1 MGAKLLEWGGTL
13 FLLRL
18 ELGQLQ
24 VHRIDVDAEEKK
36 ASLIHCTLKSDEE
49 AAALLVDARL
59 VAAKEVEDTTVATRY
74 PVLVFQASTA
84 SSAAA
89 SRKRRRSTD
98 EEEVNAADGEAVP
111 NQSRRLIFFLL
122 YETETDGEMGLRFL
136 NELGVPTSTGG
147 NGGDLAIDDS
157 LQVFLADGPYVLLF
171 ERGSRMATVLKLQR
185 AKEGGG
191 FCVWREQVDVV
202 GRTRGDTSVPT
213 EVVSCA
219 YVSDVYCTRPH
230 LLIHFQRQPT
240 DREIH
245 TCGVLSKLEQI
256 TCCCFI
262 SELNEWD
269 FTASPSSA
277 ATSFTSWDQDAVSRA
292 TITDTSVSTLVVTG
306 TSSNTIYV
314 HTNGILLAS
323 YVLPTQPAEMW
334 CMCDESTSKRF
345 VLGIRCNDVNRSF
358 FILGFSSSPENATF
372 ELLLSFNHVGHAYVG
387 DFTRGHASNYP
398 STDQVLLLNNLPG
411 ITGAHS
417 CSIGEN
423 MASEER
429 LDDEHLVK
437 RSVLVTQKVTM
448 REVKLSCH
456 RLRLREGKKV
466 KHGSRSRKRSRN
478 DEKESSK
485 GDLAGSKPQSFLY
498 IERTQ
503 KASPRDRSVVHPD
516 GSTGDVE
523 SVSTASHAQLAKL
536 VDSLSTRLGNGLK
549 ELERLQMIV
558 NDKCSVAHQLNQLI
572 IRKWRQQQQT
582 AHPKF
587 PSAATVFGSAAVQPA
602 KVRFQLELQFG
613 PSFTFLRMRKPL
625 EATLWLHWGASH
637 DAPRSATTSS
647 EWQPSLF
654 AIAVAA
660 VKIYPEELLRGTS
673 TMKPTSRN
681 LSPQH
686 EHEQLLFISAGSSLT
701 SWLGNQSHGLT
712 NSAAAIVRP
721 KFALVNLNVTIRE
734 LMLYEMSQMVA
745 NLPSDVYVMHNPFQR
760 QHLSALQRILHAIRQ
775 EILADQQRD
784 SAREKKVKKVGENG
798 ARMKTLKAE
807 RNDPASSRRAIQQD
821 TDLQVNELLL
831 MLQKR
836 MNFHTMWFDSAAKD
850 SVED

>member
-1 MGAKLLEWGGTL
+1 MGAKLLEWGGAL

-111 NQSRRLIFFLL
+111 NQSTCRRLIFFLL

-387 DFTRGHASNYP
+387 DFT
-398 STDQVLLLNNLPG
+398 Q
-411 ITGAHS
+411 
-417 CSIGEN
+417 
-423 MASEER
+423 
-429 LDDEHLVK
+429 
-437 RSVLVTQKVTM
+437 
-448 REVKLSCH
+448 
-456 RLRLREGKKV
+456 
-466 KHGSRSRKRSRN
+466 
-478 DEKESSK
+478 
-485 GDLAGSKPQSFLY
+485 
-498 IERTQ
+498 
-503 KASPRDRSVVHPD
+503 
-516 GSTGDVE
+516 
-523 SVSTASHAQLAKL
+523 
-536 VDSLSTRLGNGLK
+536 
-549 ELERLQMIV
+549 
-558 NDKCSVAHQLNQLI
+558 
-572 IRKWRQQQQT
+572 
-582 AHPKF
+582 F
-587 PSAATVFGSAAVQPA
+587 PSAAAVFGSATVQPGKA
-602 KVRFQLELQFG
+602 RFQLDLQFG

-701 SWLGNQSHGLT
+701 SWLGKQSHGLT

-721 KFALVNLNVTIRE
+721 KFALVNLNVTAHE
-734 LMLYEMSQMVA
+734 LMLYELSQMVA

-775 EILADQQRD
+775 EILADQQQA
-784 SAREKKVKKVGENG
+784 SAREKRKKVGENG

-807 RNDPASSRRAIQQD
+807 RRDPASSRRAIQQD

>member
-1 MGAKLLEWGGTL
+1 MGAKLLEWGGAL

-111 NQSRRLIFFLL
+111 NQSTCRRLIFFLL

-398 STDQVLLLNNLPG
+398 STDQVLLLNDLPG

-423 MASEER
+423 MVSEER
-429 LDDEHLVK
+429 LDYEHLVK

-448 REVKLSCH
+448 
-456 RLRLREGKKV
+456 
-466 KHGSRSRKRSRN
+466 
-478 DEKESSK
+478 
-485 GDLAGSKPQSFLY
+485 
-498 IERTQ
+498 
-503 KASPRDRSVVHPD
+503 
-516 GSTGDVE
+516 
-523 SVSTASHAQLAKL
+523 
-536 VDSLSTRLGNGLK
+536 
-549 ELERLQMIV
+549 
-558 NDKCSVAHQLNQLI
+558 
-572 IRKWRQQQQT
+572 
-582 AHPKF
+582 
-587 PSAATVFGSAAVQPA
+587 
-602 KVRFQLELQFG
+602 
-613 PSFTFLRMRKPL
+613 
-625 EATLWLHWGASH
+625 
-637 DAPRSATTSS
+637 
-647 EWQPSLF
+647 
-654 AIAVAA
+654 A

-701 SWLGNQSHGLT
+701 SWLGKQSHGLT

-721 KFALVNLNVTIRE
+721 KFALVNLNVTAHE
-734 LMLYEMSQMVA
+734 LMLYELSQMVA

-775 EILADQQRD
+775 EILADQQQA
-784 SAREKKVKKVGENG
+784 SAREKRKKVGENG

-807 RNDPASSRRAIQQD
+807 RRDPASSRRAIQQD

>member
-1 MGAKLLEWGGTL
+1 MGAKLLEWGGAL

-111 NQSRRLIFFLL
+111 NQSTCRRLIFFLL

-398 STDQVLLLNNLPG
+398 STDQVLLLNDLPG

-423 MASEER
+423 MVSEER
-429 LDDEHLVK
+429 LDYEHLVK

-448 REVKLSCH
+448 GEVKLS
-456 RLRLREGKKV
+456 
-466 KHGSRSRKRSRN
+466 S
-478 DEKESSK
+478 
-485 GDLAGSKPQSFLY
+485 
-498 IERTQ
+498 
-503 KASPRDRSVVHPD
+503 
-516 GSTGDVE
+516 
-523 SVSTASHAQLAKL
+523 
-536 VDSLSTRLGNGLK
+536 
-549 ELERLQMIV
+549 
-558 NDKCSVAHQLNQLI
+558 
-572 IRKWRQQQQT
+572 
-582 AHPKF
+582 
-587 PSAATVFGSAAVQPA
+587 
-602 KVRFQLELQFG
+602 
-613 PSFTFLRMRKPL
+613 
-625 EATLWLHWGASH
+625 
-637 DAPRSATTSS
+637 
-647 EWQPSLF
+647 
-654 AIAVAA
+654 

-701 SWLGNQSHGLT
+701 SWLGKQSHGLT

-721 KFALVNLNVTIRE
+721 KFALVNLNVTAHE
-734 LMLYEMSQMVA
+734 LMLYELSQMVA

-775 EILADQQRD
+775 EILADQQQA
-784 SAREKKVKKVGENG
+784 SAREKRKKVGENG

-807 RNDPASSRRAIQQD
+807 RRDPASSRRAIQQD

>member
-485 GDLAGSKPQSFLY
+485 GDLA
-498 IERTQ
+498 
-503 KASPRDRSVVHPD
+503 
-516 GSTGDVE
+516 
-523 SVSTASHAQLAKL
+523 
-536 VDSLSTRLGNGLK
+536 
-549 ELERLQMIV
+549 
-558 NDKCSVAHQLNQLI
+558 
-572 IRKWRQQQQT
+572 
-582 AHPKF
+582 
-587 PSAATVFGSAAVQPA
+587 
-602 KVRFQLELQFG
+602 
-613 PSFTFLRMRKPL
+613 
-625 EATLWLHWGASH
+625 
-637 DAPRSATTSS
+637 
-647 EWQPSLF
+647 
-654 AIAVAA
+654 A

>member
-1 MGAKLLEWGGTL
+1 MGAKLLEWGGAL

-111 NQSRRLIFFLL
+111 NQSTCRRLIFFLL

-372 ELLLSFNHVGHAYVG
+372 ELLLSFNH
-387 DFTRGHASNYP
+387 
-398 STDQVLLLNNLPG
+398 
-411 ITGAHS
+411 
-417 CSIGEN
+417 
-423 MASEER
+423 
-429 LDDEHLVK
+429 
-437 RSVLVTQKVTM
+437 
-448 REVKLSCH
+448 
-456 RLRLREGKKV
+456 
-466 KHGSRSRKRSRN
+466 
-478 DEKESSK
+478 
-485 GDLAGSKPQSFLY
+485 
-498 IERTQ
+498 
-503 KASPRDRSVVHPD
+503 
-516 GSTGDVE
+516 
-523 SVSTASHAQLAKL
+523 
-536 VDSLSTRLGNGLK
+536 
-549 ELERLQMIV
+549 
-558 NDKCSVAHQLNQLI
+558 
-572 IRKWRQQQQT
+572 
-582 AHPKF
+582 F
-587 PSAATVFGSAAVQPA
+587 PSAAAVFGSATVQPGKA
-602 KVRFQLELQFG
+602 RFQLDLQFG

-701 SWLGNQSHGLT
+701 SWLGKQSHGLT

-721 KFALVNLNVTIRE
+721 KFALVNLNVTAHE
-734 LMLYEMSQMVA
+734 LMLYELSQMVA

-775 EILADQQRD
+775 EILADQQQA
-784 SAREKKVKKVGENG
+784 SAREKRKKVGENG

-807 RNDPASSRRAIQQD
+807 RRDPASSRRAIQQD

>member
-1 MGAKLLEWGGTL
+1 MGAKLLEWGGAL

-111 NQSRRLIFFLL
+111 NQSTCRRLIFFLL

-372 ELLLSFNHVGHAYVG
+372 ELLLSFNHGGRV
-387 DFTRGHASNYP
+387 S
-398 STDQVLLLNNLPG
+398 STQGWV
-411 ITGAHS
+411 
-417 CSIGEN
+417 CS
-423 MASEER
+423 
-429 LDDEHLVK
+429 
-437 RSVLVTQKVTM
+437 
-448 REVKLSCH
+448 
-456 RLRLREGKKV
+456 
-466 KHGSRSRKRSRN
+466 
-478 DEKESSK
+478 
-485 GDLAGSKPQSFLY
+485 
-498 IERTQ
+498 
-503 KASPRDRSVVHPD
+503 
-516 GSTGDVE
+516 
-523 SVSTASHAQLAKL
+523 
-536 VDSLSTRLGNGLK
+536 
-549 ELERLQMIV
+549 
-558 NDKCSVAHQLNQLI
+558 CSVA
-572 IRKWRQQQQT
+572 
-582 AHPKF
+582 PEF
-587 PSAATVFGSAAVQPA
+587 PSAAAVFGSATVQPGKA
-602 KVRFQLELQFG
+602 RFQLDLQFG

-701 SWLGNQSHGLT
+701 SWLGKQSHGLT

-721 KFALVNLNVTIRE
+721 KFALVNLNVTAHE
-734 LMLYEMSQMVA
+734 LMLYELSQMVA

-775 EILADQQRD
+775 EILADQQQA
-784 SAREKKVKKVGENG
+784 SAREKRKKVGENG

-807 RNDPASSRRAIQQD
+807 RRDPASSRRAIQQD

>member
-1 MGAKLLEWGGTL
+1 MGAKLLEWGGAL

-111 NQSRRLIFFLL
+111 NQSTCRRLIFFLL

-372 ELLLSFNHVGHAYVG
+372 ELLLSFNHV
-387 DFTRGHASNYP
+387 
-398 STDQVLLLNNLPG
+398 
-411 ITGAHS
+411 
-417 CSIGEN
+417 E
-423 MASEER
+423 
-429 LDDEHLVK
+429 
-437 RSVLVTQKVTM
+437 
-448 REVKLSCH
+448 
-456 RLRLREGKKV
+456 
-466 KHGSRSRKRSRN
+466 
-478 DEKESSK
+478 
-485 GDLAGSKPQSFLY
+485 
-498 IERTQ
+498 
-503 KASPRDRSVVHPD
+503 
-516 GSTGDVE
+516 
-523 SVSTASHAQLAKL
+523 
-536 VDSLSTRLGNGLK
+536 
-549 ELERLQMIV
+549 
-558 NDKCSVAHQLNQLI
+558 
-572 IRKWRQQQQT
+572 
-582 AHPKF
+582 F
-587 PSAATVFGSAAVQPA
+587 PSAAAVFGSATVQPGKA
-602 KVRFQLELQFG
+602 RFQLDLQFG

-701 SWLGNQSHGLT
+701 SWLGKQSHGLT

-721 KFALVNLNVTIRE
+721 KFALVNLNVTAHE
-734 LMLYEMSQMVA
+734 LMLYELSQMVA

-775 EILADQQRD
+775 EILADQQQA
-784 SAREKKVKKVGENG
+784 SAREKRKKVGENG

-807 RNDPASSRRAIQQD
+807 RRDPASSRRAIQQD